1 LAHLLLHP
9 TPQTNASAK
18 AKEPIFAK
26 ALFKIRILQMHF
38 IL

>member
-1 LAHLLLHP
+1 LAHLLLLP

-26 ALFKIRILQMHF
+26 APFKIRLLQIHF